1 MPQQYIQHANG
12 HWYSADDQGNII
24 YTEDVADGDGV
35 LTREVATG
43 NMVDDPTTR
52 RNIYSV
58 TGYGDSDLDGYR
70 LSKLGRQKRRQSI
83 NSLIGKRNQQTKF
96 EKYIGRDLRRR
107 DFRDEAFVQDL
118 VSRTYTGSDFSSKSD
133 GDRYASSVANRIQNI
148 AYPTLRKKVS
158 QGGYDKVIKPT
169 YTVFWERAD
178 CPECGI
184 GQSGFKRIVTGYR
197 RGLKKRDAAYATKSG
212 GVQSDVEYDR
222 MPEMTTEYASPIQLI
237 SRSSV
242 ENRQLETSTPPTSN
256 TTRRVKPKTSV
267 KMPTSLVT
275 KPKVTSSTNAK
286 TRPVAFTQQRTTTWQ
301 ELPDGTRVDLVV
313 GDWENIK

>member
-1 MPQQYIQHANG
+1 MPPKYIQHTNG

-24 YTEDVADGDGV
+24 YTGDVASGDGV

-43 NMVDDPTTR
+43 NMVDDPSTK
-52 RNIYSV
+52 RNVYSV

-70 LSKLGRQKRRQSI
+70 LSKFGRQKRRQSI

-118 VSRTYTGSDFSSKSD
+118 ASRTYTQSDFSSKND
-133 GDRYASSVANRIQNI
+133 GDRYASSVANRISNI

-169 YTVFWERAD
+169 HTVVWERAD

-197 RGLKKRDAAYATKSG
+197 RGLKKRDDVYATKSG
-212 GVQSDVEYDR
+212 GVQSDVEYDQ

-242 ENRQLETSTPPTSN
+242 ENRQLETSTHPKSN
-256 TTRRVKPKTSV
+256 TTRMAKPKTSG
-267 KMPTSLVT
+267 KRSIGLVT
-275 KPKVTSSTNAK
+275 KPKVTSSTNVK
-286 TRPVAFTQQRTTTWQ
+286 TRPVSSTQQRTTTWQ
-301 ELPDGTRVDLVV
+301 ELPDGTRIDVVV